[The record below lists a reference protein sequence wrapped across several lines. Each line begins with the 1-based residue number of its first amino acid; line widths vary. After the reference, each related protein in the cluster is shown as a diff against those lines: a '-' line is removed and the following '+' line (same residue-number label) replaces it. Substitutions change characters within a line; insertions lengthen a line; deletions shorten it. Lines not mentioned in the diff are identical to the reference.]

1 MAALPELPLSPKA
14 KKPRRLSSSRGRRLT
29 WSSSPRHLHRSLNL
43 QVGFGSPK
51 YTFAAI
57 SAQLLHLAKTSSP
70 NPLKR
75 RATVSVP
82 SARDPK
88 RRLKR
93 VSPVVDSPD
102 EFERKRRLDVAV
114 VDSPDISSSELE
126 RKRRLDQARLLLD
139 SPDVGLPR
147 SFSLSAPGTP
157 VRSERRSET
166 KSHHGRTSSLPAF
179 TQPLARPPSPVPSID
194 DWALTEGEEENGDAD
209 CPDSESATSQYRTL
223 LNGLRFSP
231 LLT

>member
-14 KKPRRLSSSRGRRLT
+14 KKSRRLSNSRGRRLT
-29 WSSSPRHLHRSLNL
+29 WSSSPRHLHRSLNR

-75 RATVSVP
+75 RATVAVP
-82 SARDPK
+82 SARDTK

-114 VDSPDISSSELE
+114 VDSPDIASSELE
-126 RKRRLDQARLLLD
+126 RKRRLDRARLLLD
-139 SPDVGLPR
+139 SPDVPR
-147 SFSLSAPGTP
+147 SSSLSAPGTP

-166 KSHHGRTSSLPAF
+166 KSHHSRTSSLPTF
-179 TQPLARPPSPVPSID
+179 TKPLPPPPSPVPSID
-194 DWALTEGEEENGDAD
+194 DWALTEGDEENGDAD
-209 CPDSESATSQYRTL
+209 CPDSGSTTSQYRTL